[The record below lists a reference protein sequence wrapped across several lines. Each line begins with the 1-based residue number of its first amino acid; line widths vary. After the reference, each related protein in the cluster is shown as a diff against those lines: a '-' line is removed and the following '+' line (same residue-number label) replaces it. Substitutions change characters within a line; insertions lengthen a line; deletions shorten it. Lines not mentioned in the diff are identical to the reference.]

1 MSPLALTT
9 AEQLHRELSDPV
21 RPAEIAKFLSISVG
35 TVYESM
41 RRFDAARLAG
51 DIETA
56 RRQIPCLHFGGVKQP
71 NGTFRGGRYRVP
83 RQTFIEWYTS
93 VGIGGDAL
101 DEMYGEGAA

>member
-1 MSPLALTT
+1 MTPLTFTT
-9 AEQLHRELSDPV
+9 AEHLHRELSDPV

-51 DIETA
+51 DTDAA
-56 RRQIPCLHFGGVKQP
+56 RRQIPCLHFGGVKQAD
-71 NGTFRGGRYRVP
+71 GTFKSGRYKVP